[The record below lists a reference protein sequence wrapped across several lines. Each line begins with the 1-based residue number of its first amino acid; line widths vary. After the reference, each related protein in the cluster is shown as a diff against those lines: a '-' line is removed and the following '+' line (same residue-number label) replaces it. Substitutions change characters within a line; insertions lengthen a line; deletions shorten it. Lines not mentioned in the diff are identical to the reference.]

1 MFMVLVDFVIQPDK
15 ADQFYKVVLEQA
27 KNSLNEEPDC
37 HFFEVTRSPIKPE
50 SFVLS
55 EVYTSSEAFDRHLK
69 TQHFLTFDALVSDW
83 VQEKSVR
90 TLA

>member
-15 ADQFYKVVLEQA
+15 ADQFHKVVLEQA
-27 KNSLNEEPDC
+27 KNSLDEEPDC
-37 HFFEVTRSPIKPE
+37 HFFEVTRSPSKPE

-69 TQHFLTFDALVSDW
+69 TQHFLTFDALVSGW

>member
-27 KNSLNEEPDC
+27 KNSLDEEPDC
-37 HFFEVTRSPIKPE
+37 HFFEVTRSPGKPE